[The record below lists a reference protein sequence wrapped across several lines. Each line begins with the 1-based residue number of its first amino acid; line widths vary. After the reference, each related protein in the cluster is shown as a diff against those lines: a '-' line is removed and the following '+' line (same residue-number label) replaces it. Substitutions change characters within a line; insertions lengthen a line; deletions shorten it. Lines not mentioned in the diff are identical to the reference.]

1 MTGYLHRLYAKS
13 LSEFGTP
20 VELPQCGG
28 RLLERAIPNS
38 DLKDA
43 IGCYPLFCCTDWTKV
58 PADIQQVKHRY
69 VTISVVPDPFAPI
82 TAADLSQYFQLVK
95 PFKKHFI
102 IDASNSSDQHITR
115 HHQYYARRALKQ
127 MRVRLVDDPKT
138 CLDEWGMPL
147 PNSDRASPPSRHQG
161 LSKTAFAGQFELTG
175 TGCFS
180 RAKTEN
186 CRNASVVYSIRRCL
200 SHLGASDQEGALLGA
215 AYALHWSA
223 INEFQTASRRRGS
236 LDRSWRRS
244 RREGKRT
251 RWSLPDLSADGPLEK
266 RSNISVAQSAIGKI
280 TGCCAGTDQINSGY
294 FRSIGPANYLKEK
307 FTQLLT

>member
-43 IGCYPLFCCTDWTKV
+43 IGCYPLFCCTDWTKL

-95 PFKKHFI
+95 PFKRHFI

-115 HHQYYARRALKQ
+115 HHQYYAKRALKQ

-138 CLDEWGMPL
+138 CLDEWVRL
-147 PNSDRASPPSRHQG
+147 YQILIERHRLQG
-161 LSKTAFAGQFELTG
+161 IKAFSKTAFAGQFEVPGLVAFQASQNG
-175 TGCFS
+175 
-180 RAKTEN
+180 KTVGMHLWYIQSGV
-186 CRNASVVYSIRRCL
+186 AY
-200 SHLGASDQEGALLGA
+200 SHLGASDQKGYSLGA

-223 INEFQTASRRRGS
+223 ITEFKQHHAGEVRWIDLGAGAGTEESTRDGLSRFKRG
-236 LDRSWRRS
+236 WAT
-244 RREGKRT
+244 G
-251 RWSLPDLSADGPLEK
+251 EK
-266 RSNISVAQSAIGKI
+266 VKYFCGSV
-280 TGCCAGTDQINSGY
+280 CDWENYRLLAGTDQINSGY
-294 FRSIGPANYLKEK
+294 FPLYRACELS
-307 FTQLLT
+307 